1 MLIEAFRADKVVLPG
16 GTYTASMSEK
26 DYLKYIY
33 GADNLTAGKINVRT
47 QATVKSMTPEELKH
61 AQMKYAYYSTNGY
74 AQGGV
79 VDYTGIAM
87 VHGTKQKSETVFNA
101 NDSAKLYEM
110 VHNTPNLMADMLN
123 QAKTI
128 AGRTGSVAPSV
139 SIGAISVYANNPQEF
154 TKGLDKQ
161 LDRYFKTKLTQSYTQ

>member
-1 MLIEAFRADKVVLPG
+1 
-16 GTYTASMSEK
+16 
-26 DYLKYIY
+26 
-33 GADNLTAGKINVRT
+33 
-47 QATVKSMTPEELKH
+47 
-61 AQMKYAYYSTNGY
+61 
-74 AQGGV
+74 
-79 VDYTGIAM
+79 M

-110 VHNTPNLMADMLN
+110 VHNTPNIMADMLN